1 MNATQPSRP
10 SLQIAPTTR
19 RSVPRTRRH
28 AQQRHQPHQLVATE
42 VGVKLAVNLILAIAA
57 VSALVKLIP
66 YNLTQQAKLREL
78 TTEVAAVEGRVDQIQ
93 TDFNRHFDPRQATSV
108 MQEQTSRVQPG
119 QRPIVWV
126 DPPGSNPSAQ

>member
-10 SLQIAPTTR
+10 PLHIAPSARRTVPRSR
-19 RSVPRTRRH
+19 RSPQPRS
-28 AQQRHQPHQLVATE
+28 QPHQVVATE
-42 VGVKLAVNLILAIAA
+42 VGVKLAVNLVLAIAA
-57 VSALVKLIP
+57 ISALIKLIP

-78 TTEVAAVEGRVDQIQ
+78 TTEVAAVEGRVNQVQ

-108 MQEQTSRVQPG
+108 MQEQTSRIQPG

-126 DPPGSNPSAQ
+126 NPPSDSTNP

>member
-10 SLQIAPTTR
+10 PLHIAPPAQ
-19 RSVPRTRRH
+19 RSVPRTRRQP
-28 AQQRHQPHQLVATE
+28 QQRHQPHQVVATE
-42 VGVKLAVNLILAIAA
+42 VGVKLAVNVVLAIAA

-108 MQEQTSRVQPG
+108 MQEQTSRIEPG

-126 DPPGSNPSAQ
+126 DPPSSDSSAQ

>member
-1 MNATQPSRP
+1 M
-10 SLQIAPTTR
+10 
-19 RSVPRTRRH
+19 
-28 AQQRHQPHQLVATE
+28 
-42 VGVKLAVNLILAIAA
+42 NLILAIAA